1 MLNDD
6 VAGAGAAGAGA
17 GGDKGG
23 AGAAGAGGTTGAAAG
38 AGGAAADEP
47 SLIGGAGAK
56 KEGDEQTPEAKAAAE
71 KAAGEK
77 TAAARASIEKEF
89 AKDLEGKTDAEKK
102 AIVDK
107 KLADKDA
114 AEAAKAGGAPEK
126 YDVKLPEGFEKDE
139 PVMAKFLDIAR
150 KFNLSNDKAQEL
162 VDFQAEVERSRADAA
177 DAEFNSRAKA
187 WREET
192 VKNSGKNFEADQA
205 DVGRFVETFGGPGLR
220 KLMDATRIGENWE
233 LFSAMAKAGA
243 KLKEAQPPEGGAN
256 GKEPDQGKR
265 WYGDSMDKAMQSRA

>member
-1 MLNDD
+1 M
-6 VAGAGAAGAGA
+6 
-17 GGDKGG
+17 
-23 AGAAGAGGTTGAAAG
+23 
-38 AGGAAADEP
+38 
-47 SLIGGAGAK
+47 
-56 KEGDEQTPEAKAAAE
+56 
-71 KAAGEK
+71 
-77 TAAARASIEKEF
+77 
-89 AKDLEGKTDAEKK
+89 EGKTDAEKK

-265 WYGDSMDKAMQSRA
+265 WYGEACIKPCRAGRKIPRKSLLQGDTHEHGRHCWAGKTAVATDPERQDPDIAEMDEVNPVLGDIPMVPGNQGSTHMMSVRDGIPDPTFRRLNRGTP